1 MKSSVP
7 VVLPV
12 CSGVGT
18 KDEGSR
24 GTGKLGWPLPRGWRS
39 LGGLPGEAAEGWRTL
54 GALGEMV

>member
-18 KDEGSR
+18 KNEGSR
-24 GTGKLGWPLPRGWRS
+24 GTGKLGGPLPRDWRS
-39 LGGLPGEAAEGWRTL
+39 LGGLPGEAAEEWRTL